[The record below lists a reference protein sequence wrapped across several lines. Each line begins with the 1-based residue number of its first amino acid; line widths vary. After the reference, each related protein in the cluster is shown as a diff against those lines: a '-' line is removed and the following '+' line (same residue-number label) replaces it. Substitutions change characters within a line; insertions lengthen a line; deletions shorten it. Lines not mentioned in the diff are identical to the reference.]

1 MFHAQNDRVVAELPT
16 AAVGATA
23 TSTLTIDRLG
33 YDHVS
38 VSAIRASNASTV
50 FASVLKVEESDSLS
64 TDYSNVTALV
74 AGGTGGFTLPA
85 ISAAGTASA
94 ALVKMDIDAR
104 ARKRYLKVSMTPG
117 ASATLALVAS
127 LSKAE
132 EAPVTAA
139 ESGVNVIA
147 RVVG

>member
-1 MFHAQNDRVVAELPT
+1 MIHAQFEKFAAELPT

-50 FASVLKVEESDSLS
+50 FASVLKVEESDNDSDY
-64 TDYSNVTALV
+64 TDVTALV
-74 AGGTGGFTLPA
+74 GGGAGGFTIPA
-85 ISAAGTASA
+85 VSDTDAAAI
-94 ALVKMDIDAR
+94 VQMDIDCR

-117 ASATLALVAS
+117 ASATLGIVAGMS
-127 LSKAE
+127 RAE
-132 EAPVTAA
+132 VAPTAA
-139 ESGVNVIA
+139 AGKGLIGW
-147 RVVG
+147 VVG